1 MILINNTHSYLVK
14 GSKSIK
20 YAFDTFGAFYKIR
33 MYVIYKYHIL
43 SFALGIKIGSLL
55 KYQIEIIPT
64 VIFVSLGF
72 ASGTNTPR
80 V

>member
-1 MILINNTHSYLVK
+1 MIKNVLKVQLKVDGLMYT
-14 GSKSIK
+14 
-20 YAFDTFGAFYKIR
+20 YA
-33 MYVIYKYHIL
+33 KYHAL
-43 SFALGIKIGSLL
+43 SFALGIKMGSLL
-55 KYQIEIIPT
+55 KYQIEIIPK